1 MIPVARPLRFSRGG
15 RAAMAGA
22 AALWMVAA
30 GCASKGGPAPAASP
44 AIDSTTFA
52 ADLAVDLKQFT
63 RMTSG
68 LYFLDAVKG
77 TGVVAAEGRKATFRY
92 AAFLPNGSLVESQR
106 QPLEAEIGEGMIKGL
121 RFGIAGMRA
130 GGQRRLVVPPALAY
144 GRAQYGNVPP
154 NSILVFDVELI
165 SVR

>member
-1 MIPVARPLRFSRGG
+1 MIPVAR

-22 AALWMVAA
+22 ATLWIAAA

-44 AIDSTTFA
+44 AAVDSTTFA
-52 ADLAVDLKQFT
+52 PDLAVDLKQFT

-68 LYFLDAVKG
+68 MYFLDAVKG

-92 AAFLPNGSLVESQR
+92 AAFLPNGTLVESQR
-106 QPLEAEIGEGMIKGL
+106 QPIEAEIGEAMIKGL

-130 GGQRRLVVPPALAY
+130 GGQRRLVVPPSLAY
-144 GRAQYGNVPP
+144 GRTQYERIPP
-154 NSILVFDVELI
+154 NSILVFDIELL